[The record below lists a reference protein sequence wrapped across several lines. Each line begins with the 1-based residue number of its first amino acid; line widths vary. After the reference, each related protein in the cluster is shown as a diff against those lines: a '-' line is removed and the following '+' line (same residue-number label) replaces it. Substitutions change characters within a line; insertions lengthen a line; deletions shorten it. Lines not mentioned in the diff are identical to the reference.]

1 MDIDMHK
8 WSQYNTINAV
18 VGDGTM
24 FSWNTDERAMK
35 AVRVFLKT
43 SQEEIFDWKIKG

>member
-1 MDIDMHK
+1 MHK
-8 WSQYNTINAV
+8 WSQYNTISAV
-18 VGDGTM
+18 VGDCTM
-24 FSWNTDERAMK
+24 CSWNTDERAMK